1 MKNYFLTAVVIVL
14 CLGEVKAQNFIFD
27 LNDLSS
33 KPLSTFQI
41 YDESQNPALLNLD
54 QDDER
59 LKISSFYN
67 SNQNKI
73 KRAFIPTAED
83 FVQIQFSG
91 KKKIGDNQIF
101 KGIFAFNKLRRKN
114 WDWIF
119 TKDFRSGNPFL
130 LGDSSSGNSNFNGIY
145 FDANYLNQLSER
157 LTIGAGLEY
166 FVDEGLKQVSP
177 KPTSQHRDILFKI
190 GSSFVILK
198 DLRAGILVQIEDKKE
213 EITYKEDE
221 GAVYKEITLLKFRGV
236 DLPISV
242 KKKTENRIAFLNG
255 FSVIGDLIYSPSESF
270 QLFCDLKKG
279 IEQIFQKEEITNPQN
294 QGYFQNDYLR
304 AKINSKL
311 KLSEA
316 ITSLFGFEYFSSSS
330 WSKHPDFLSVVSDND
345 QKFISLN
352 GNFNYQLS
360 TKLSFGLGT
369 GFGQFKMKSNDYYS
383 NVFFDLTSNLFSL
396 SSDFDFKFAE
406 NLELKTRLL
415 FERYKPQNADLW
427 FFNPSVYFINFFNQD
442 FEYFS
447 SEFIKYELAFS
458 TIIHTIYGDFD
469 FGLNYINWRPKNS
482 SFEINN
488 YNSELRTKLS
498 YRVKVY

>member
-198 DLRAGILVQIEDKKE
+198 DLRAGILVQI
-213 EITYKEDE
+213 
-221 GAVYKEITLLKFRGV
+221 R
-236 DLPISV
+236 
-242 KKKTENRIAFLNG
+242 R
-255 FSVIGDLIYSPSESF
+255 
-270 QLFCDLKKG
+270 
-279 IEQIFQKEEITNPQN
+279 
-294 QGYFQNDYLR
+294 
-304 AKINSKL
+304 
-311 KLSEA
+311 
-316 ITSLFGFEYFSSSS
+316 
-330 WSKHPDFLSVVSDND
+330 
-345 QKFISLN
+345 
-352 GNFNYQLS
+352 
-360 TKLSFGLGT
+360 
-369 GFGQFKMKSNDYYS
+369 
-383 NVFFDLTSNLFSL
+383 
-396 SSDFDFKFAE
+396 
-406 NLELKTRLL
+406 
-415 FERYKPQNADLW
+415 
-427 FFNPSVYFINFFNQD
+427 
-442 FEYFS
+442 
-447 SEFIKYELAFS
+447 
-458 TIIHTIYGDFD
+458 
-469 FGLNYINWRPKNS
+469 
-482 SFEINN
+482 
-488 YNSELRTKLS
+488 
-498 YRVKVY
+498 